1 MQELHLSLNAPVLI
15 SMHNIAAKV
24 LRPPGTEAE
33 NFAPDEA
40 ALKELGRRMAEPT
53 GYLNQYG
60 WQLYDVTGGTKDWA
74 YASRA
79 PSATRSRPGPRT
91 ATSTASTRASSST
104 STRARATAPAAACA
118 RR

>member
-33 NFAPDEA
+33 GFAPDEEG
-40 ALKELGRRMAEPT
+40 LKELGRRMAEPT

-60 WQLYDVTGGTKDWA
+60 HELYDVTGGTKDWA
-74 YASRA
+74 YAATGALRLHGRDRA
-79 PSATRSRPGPRT
+79 RPT
-91 ATSTASTRASSST
+91 ATSTAPT
-104 STRARATAPAAACA
+104 SRS
-118 RR
+118 